1 MELINIFSTPI
12 LKTHFDIKNNWRS
25 YFDNLWYERNQMDNA
40 YVSDN
45 FNVLDDKGVRVMKR
59 NIEEIVNM
67 YMENY
72 LRLSNRLRITASWVM
87 KHRQGDFAQCHQ
99 HKNSIVSGV
108 LYLQTKKGAGNI
120 IFNRD
125 NFLNPSFEFNRIEK
139 TPLNTGD
146 MEFDVDTGTLL
157 LFPSNLH
164 HYTDVQPFAHY
175 QRVCLAFNTFIDE
188 SIGNGDTRIELK

>member
-72 LRLSNRLRITASWVM
+72 LRLSNRLRITA
-87 KHRQGDFAQCHQ
+87 
-99 HKNSIVSGV
+99 
-108 LYLQTKKGAGNI
+108 
-120 IFNRD
+120 
-125 NFLNPSFEFNRIEK
+125 
-139 TPLNTGD
+139 
-146 MEFDVDTGTLL
+146 
-157 LFPSNLH
+157 
-164 HYTDVQPFAHY
+164 
-175 QRVCLAFNTFIDE
+175 
-188 SIGNGDTRIELK
+188 